1 MAVLGSN
8 LETQEI
14 KRHFWVRTQDF
25 QTSILFPVFNSKVQ
39 VWLLSSLP
47 AWCSFSWLL
56 LRNLNSILG
65 LFAYLHSNC
74 KLLSRAQTQ
83 TLKQTF
89 TWVQTQENFWVSNQK
104 TAIFWFTLTG
114 PFSRPC
120 HSISFIC
127 TEGVSQ
133 IRTEAIPRIA

>member
-14 KRHFWVRTQDF
+14 KHHFWVRTQDF

-65 LFAYLHSNC
+65 LFAYLHSSVFTSQQ
-74 KLLSRAQTQ
+74 LQTVEQ
-83 TLKQTF
+83 SSNPDFEADFYLGSNPGKF
-89 TWVQTQENFWVSNQK
+89 LGFKPENSHFLVYFNRPIFK
-104 TAIFWFTLTG
+104 TM
-114 PFSRPC
+114 
-120 HSISFIC
+120 SFDFLHLY
-127 TEGVSQ
+127 
-133 IRTEAIPRIA
+133 